1 MIGKINYDTMNV
13 YILNLVFLYQF
24 IALKSCYTINP
35 FQGLVLAH
43 YRSLCNLC
51 VIISKKGLN
60 HQLYFHFF
68 VNPSIIFYILEYPIL
83 KLVKIKIQLHLT
95 RVLWFM
101 ATKKCPL
108 ILFLF
113 YKDWC
118 DNWLD
123 IWVRKLRRVYLVTQ
137 YNQYA

>member
-1 MIGKINYDTMNV
+1 MFIYLILFSTRRYNINNPV
-13 YILNLVFLYQF
+13 I
-24 IALKSCYTINP
+24 INS
-35 FQGLVLAH
+35 FQGLILAH

-51 VIISKKGLN
+51 VIISKKGLH
-60 HQLYFHFF
+60 HQLFFHFF

-83 KLVKIKIQLHLT
+83 KLIKIKIQLHLN

-108 ILFLF
+108 IPFLF